1 MNGKNNQI
9 QNTNQDNT
17 SSQVET
23 SPQEELSTLTSKR
36 KPYNI
41 SPSEHQPKSKMVK
54 LSTTPKPTPDDNN
67 STSSDDSNRL
77 VIEEYRQP
85 TDDLNSTNI
94 TDTTNVTT
102 DLGLDDVASSDNDT
116 ETHLDEEIIEPTIID
131 TYTLK
136 LPSIKDVL
144 DETETEQQNKDE
156 RITKK
161 GKYAH
166 VVLHSPLGSGNQT
179 KEKERQHS
187 TKEIQKTLHG
197 RYEISE
203 GNVDSFSSLDLL
215 QVTAKHI
222 KQKDIEAFYKTA

>member
-23 SPQEELSTLTSKR
+23 SSQEELSTLTSKR

-41 SPSEHQPKSKMVK
+41 SPSEHQPKSKMAN
-54 LSTTPKPTPDDNN
+54 LSTTPKLTPDDNN
-67 STSSDDSNRL
+67 STSSDDSDRL

-116 ETHLDEEIIEPTIID
+116 ETHPDKEIIEPTIID

-136 LPSIKDVL
+136 LPTISDK
-144 DETETEQQNKDE
+144 NY
-156 RITKK
+156 
-161 GKYAH
+161 GKNCYLSKF
-166 VVLHSPLGSGNQT
+166 VFLPPSPS
-179 KEKERQHS
+179 
-187 TKEIQKTLHG
+187 
-197 RYEISE
+197 
-203 GNVDSFSSLDLL
+203 
-215 QVTAKHI
+215 
-222 KQKDIEAFYKTA
+222 